1 VLRLDSPLVS
11 TSDDFDVRL
20 ETTPAGA
27 AVLHVSGELDLATAP
42 RLEEAVASAGHAAPI
57 VIDLSGCTFLDS
69 AGMRSLVNASR
80 STRPEGRVHLV
91 TTDPSILRVLEIT
104 GIDTVL
110 AVHGSVE
117 AAL

>member
-1 VLRLDSPLVS
+1 MT
-11 TSDDFDVRL
+11 TSGDFDVRV

-27 AVLHVSGELDLATAP
+27 AVLRVSGELDLATAS
-42 RLEEAVASAGHAAPI
+42 RFEEAVASAAPATHI

-80 STRPEGRVHLV
+80 DARPEGRVDLV
-91 TTDPSILRVLEIT
+91 TTDPGILRVLEIT
-104 GIDTVL
+104 GVDTVL
-110 AVHGSVE
+110 AVHPSVE

>member
-1 VLRLDSPLVS
+1 MT
-11 TSDDFDVRL
+11 TSGDFDVRV

-27 AVLHVSGELDLATAP
+27 AVLRIFGELDLATAS
-42 RLEEAVASAGHAAPI
+42 RFEEAVASAAPATHI

-80 STRPEGRVHLV
+80 DAPESRVDLV
-91 TTDPSILRVLEIT
+91 TTDPGILRVLEIT
-104 GIDTVL
+104 GVDTVL
-110 AVHGSVE
+110 AVHPSVE